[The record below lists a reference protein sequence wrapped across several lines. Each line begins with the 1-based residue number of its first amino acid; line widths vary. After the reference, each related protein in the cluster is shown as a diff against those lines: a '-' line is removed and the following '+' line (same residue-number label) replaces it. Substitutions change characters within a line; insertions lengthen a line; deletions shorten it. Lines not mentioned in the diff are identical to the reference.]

1 MREEELAA
9 AVHPLHDR
17 LVVLV
22 VALVA
27 EAHQRKMTGSAYL
40 PARFVADPA
49 LEQLGEPDRLAD
61 SRLQALA
68 SVTTQNRPELERA
81 EPAPEGRAVL
91 GEAVD
96 LLARP
101 QIFRHE
107 AERTAQVLRS
117 ACPEQRAVH
126 WREQPFVCI
135 DDQ

>member
-9 AVHPLHDR
+9 TVHPLHDR

-22 VALVA
+22 GALVA
-27 EAHQRKMTGSAYL
+27 KAHQGEMTGSAHL
-40 PARFVADPA
+40 PARLVTDPA

-81 EPAPEGRAVL
+81 KPASEGWAVL

-101 QIFRHE
+101 QILRHE
-107 AERTAQVLRS
+107 AERPAQVLRT
-117 ACPEQRAVH
+117 ACPEQR
-126 WREQPFVCI
+126 
-135 DDQ
+135 